1 MRIDHINL
9 DRIIGIRV
17 YEEQGAAYR
26 WLPAKQKTTFFGL
39 IKLNKW
45 YSEGFYE
52 YGCYITGYG
61 DSYWD
66 ADAYTAQELILT
78 NNFLVRDKVVYHK
91 PYVNVYLQDDIQIS
105 KKFNSLQEAQEWVE
119 QLKSKCKN
127 KFEIINYEHN

>member
-45 YSEGFYE
+45 YSEGFYM
-52 YGCYITGYG
+52 YGCYEQDYDILGSWETN
-61 DSYWD
+61 
-66 ADAYTAQELILT
+66 AYTAQELIQSGY
-78 NNFLVRDKVVYHK
+78 LVRDKVVYYK
-91 PYVNVYLQDDIQIS
+91 PYVNVYLQDNIEIS

-119 QLKSKCKN
+119 QLKSKCTN
-127 KFEIINYEHN
+127 EFEIINYENN